1 MSEFDDRKRGQEKKF
16 ELDQELEFRAQAR
29 RAKLVGRWAAEL
41 MGMSGDPADAYAKS
55 VVLADLE
62 EAGEEDLYRKIK
74 ADLEQKNVAPSEHVI
89 RTKMAELLDEARR
102 QIKDGV

>member
-1 MSEFDDRKRGQEKKF
+1 MSEFDDRKRAQEKRF

-41 MGMSGDPADAYAKS
+41 MGMSGEPAETYAKS

-62 EAGEEDLYRKIK
+62 EAGEEDLFRKVK
-74 ADLEQKNVAPSEHVI
+74 ADLVQKNVAPSDHVI
-89 RTKMAELLDEARR
+89 RAKMAEFLDDARE
-102 QIKDGV
+102 QIKAGT